1 MRVYGLPMFD
11 RITGNYVLFVF
22 NISRSC
28 LVCVVPTVGNCFKR
42 ACRGGLR

>member
-22 NISRSC
+22 NISFTQLSRLCGSHC
-28 LVCVVPTVGNCFKR
+28 G
-42 ACRGGLR
+42 